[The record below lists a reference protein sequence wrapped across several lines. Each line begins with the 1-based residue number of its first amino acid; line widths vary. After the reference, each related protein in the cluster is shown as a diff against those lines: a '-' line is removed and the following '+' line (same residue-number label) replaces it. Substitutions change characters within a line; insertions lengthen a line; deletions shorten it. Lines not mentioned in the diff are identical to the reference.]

1 MIEMKGKI
9 INFILIFI
17 LAECGLYA
25 QGLENKG
32 GKIDN
37 IGTIRVKSGQ
47 VISLPDTL
55 GGRIEF
61 LQSNPTIFYQVPNI
75 VYNQLVFKN
84 NSKKFVLDNKDQ
96 FNVAKHLIA
105 RDSLILDS
113 SAILT
118 TFYIGTNPN
127 DIIANSTLENKN
139 YEYNGPKD
147 LIMRNETTQQ
157 NIIAN
162 GKFSRLNIDN
172 PFGVNIESG
181 GFQITEKLILSR
193 GNLHNTLD
201 NNFTMADSTEIER
214 YVGASLS
221 NEPNFGGRVNVRYS
235 GIGSLSTGGEVP
247 SNKAALQN
255 LIVNNTDSLILKKNI
270 TVNDSLYINPKIIAF
285 DDTLTLASAKNP
297 VFQDT
302 THSEVSGI
310 MKRNNLRI
318 GEKNYFHN
326 PYTYIL
332 FNSVTDANSVSDIT
346 MDIRAGIYSPYD
358 ITQSKV
364 RRSFEIIMKDVQG
377 NNVENGF
384 NAEFGYGWRNS
395 ITDLY
400 DETYSL
406 RDTFMDLILQKWN
419 NTDWTDLQPNL
430 PAMDS
435 SHNWAYQVLS
445 NLNTT
450 GNFAIGL
457 PVHLDIYLHAIVYLE
472 GAYQPNSV
480 GTMRFDLWTEGLL
493 INNLNPSDFPYDLI
507 KNVDFSQ
514 IKTIPDSV
522 VDWIVLN
529 FKSISNPDDQFSKLL
544 LIRYDGKIVD
554 LAGNTKIRITRADFD
569 PRVSGTQFELTVL
582 HRNHSSVRTLDPVSL
597 IPENNTRIYDF
608 SNSEIVFGGTASMKL
623 VDITQGSRIY
633 AMRAGYYIND
643 DNSRNQMLNALN
655 PYTELKDYITPWEN
669 ISQTG
674 YLLFDYNLDG
684 IVTTTDFNM
693 SWNNRT
699 K

>member
-1 MIEMKGKI
+1 MKQIVIKI
-9 INFILIFI
+9 LLIFLI
-17 LAECGLYA
+17 TVPTIYS

-55 GGRIEF
+55 GGRFEYV
-61 LQSNPTIFYQVPNI
+61 QSNPTIFYQVPNI

-84 NSKKFVLDNKDQ
+84 NSKKFILDNKDQ
-96 FNVAKHLIA
+96 FNFTKNLVS

-113 SAILT
+113 SATLT

-127 DIIANSTLENKN
+127 DVIANSTLKNNKS
-139 YEYNGPKD
+139 EYTGPKD

-157 NIIAN
+157 NIIAD

-172 PFGVNIESG
+172 PNGVNIQSG
-181 GFQITEKLILSR
+181 GFQITDKLTLRR
-193 GNLHNTLD
+193 GNLHNTIE
-201 NNFTMADSTEIER
+201 NNFIMADSTEIER

-221 NEPNFGGRVNVRYS
+221 NEPSFAGRVNVRYS
-235 GIGSLSTGGEVP
+235 GIGTLTTGGEVP
-247 SNKAALQN
+247 SNKQSLQN
-255 LIVNNTDSLILKKNI
+255 LIVNNTDSLILNKNI
-270 TVNDSLYINPKIIAF
+270 TVNDSLFINPKIIAF

-310 MKRNNLRI
+310 MERNNLKV
-318 GEKNYFHN
+318 GERNYFHN
-326 PYTYIL
+326 PFTYIS
-332 FNSVTDANSVSDIT
+332 FNTVADANGISDII
-346 MDIRAGIYSPYD
+346 MDIRSGNYSPYD
-358 ITQSKV
+358 VSQSKV
-364 RRSFEIIMKDVQG
+364 RRSFQITMKNSFGDFVD
-377 NNVENGF
+377 NGF

-395 ITDLY
+395 TTELY

-406 RDTFMDLILQKWN
+406 RDTFIDLILQRWDGLEWN
-419 NTDWTDLQPNL
+419 DLQPDL
-430 PAMDS
+430 PNMDS
-435 SHNWAYQVLS
+435 AHNWAYQVLS

-457 PVHLDIYLHAIVYLE
+457 PVHLDINLQAKVYLE
-472 GAYQPNSV
+472 GAYIPNSL
-480 GTMRFDLWTEGLL
+480 GEMRFDLWTRGLL
-493 INNLNPSDFPYDLI
+493 INNLNPNEFPLDLI
-507 KNVDFSQ
+507 KNVDFTQ
-514 IKTIPDSV
+514 IQSIPDSV

-529 FKSISNPDDQFSKLL
+529 FRNVNNPEDQFSKLL

-569 PRVSGTQFELTVL
+569 PRVSGTQFELTIL
-582 HRNHSSVRTLDPVSL
+582 HRNHSSVKTLDPVSL
-597 IPENNTRIYDF
+597 IPENNARIYDF

-623 VDITQGSRIY
+623 VDITDGSRIY
-633 AMRAGYYIND
+633 AMRAGYFIND
-643 DNSRNQMLNALN
+643 INTKNLMLDALN

-693 SWNNRT
+693 SWNNRI